1 MILKNDTKFEV
12 RSTKCEIDNRTTFNL
27 PQFLLQAIFNFV
39 NRACLLLRTSYLVPR
54 TLLVLLTFFLA
65 SCGVYSF
72 KDVSI
77 PPEVKT
83 VKIGFIEN
91 KARYVNPQLS
101 PRLTDRLQQ
110 KIINQTRL
118 TRTNNDDAHYQIS
131 GYISNDVIT
140 TSGIS
145 NQTAATNRLS
155 ISVHIVFVNTLAD
168 KTEEFD
174 VSRNFDF
181 SASLSRPQAE
191 QALQE
196 EIIRSLT
203 DEIFNHVFSN
213 W

>member
-1 MILKNDTKFEV
+1 MILKNKNENGCRAKQSEGNPFDAAASASLSLKTKM
-12 RSTKCEIDNRTTFNL
+12 FNWSFIRNSGL
-27 PQFLLQAIFNFV
+27 CIVLVFV
-39 NRACLLLRTSYLVPR
+39 LS
-54 TLLVLLTFFLA
+54 

-101 PRLTDRLQQ
+101 PRLTDKLQQ
-110 KIINQTRL
+110 KVINQTRL

-131 GYISNDVIT
+131 GYISNDMIS

-145 NQTAATNRLS
+145 SQSAATNRLT
-155 ISVHIVFVNTLAD
+155 IGVHIIFVNTLLN
-168 KTEEFD
+168 KTDEFD
-174 VSRNFDF
+174 ITRNFDF
-181 SASLSRPQAE
+181 AATLSRPQAE

-196 EIIRSLT
+196 EIIRTLT
-203 DEIFNHVFSN
+203 DEIFNHIFSN